1 MIFPFVCISK
11 ISSPVTDDGPGKKIT
26 TASSIIFLFKSYS
39 LLNEATLGFGGLNEN
54 ISGIF
59 GESFPETL
67 IILTALFWAL
77 VAEEKIVSNL
87 YKLYL
92 NLFHVKHSI
101 YLFIARKKSS
111 LDLLCFNLSDK
122 KSIASTG
129 PICIKILLNT
139 HILDK
144 VSF

>member
-1 MIFPFVCISK
+1 MCISK

-39 LLNEATLGFGGLNEN
+39 LRNEATLGFGALNEN

-59 GESFPETL
+59 GEASPETL

-87 YKLYL
+87 YTLSQSVSRET
-92 NLFHVKHSI
+92 F
-101 YLFIARKKSS
+101 YLFIHCSKKIFVGFT
-111 LDLLCFNLSDK
+111 LL
-122 KSIASTG
+122 
-129 PICIKILLNT
+129 
-139 HILDK
+139 
-144 VSF
+144 